1 MVLSE
6 QAYRKIDREIAK
18 FPADQKQSAVM
29 AALAIAQ
36 DEAGWLSPAV
46 MEAVASTIH
55 DPLSMDLSA
64 ATIDLLKFLEIQT
77 YIKLTD
83 KILSPLQRHALTVFA
98 DGTKALTRQETGQV
112 LNIISNLLKNEHLAC
127 KVVQLFRP
135 ILLDLVARWLV
146 SDPASS
152 PLLDQTR
159 QMSDNNSLADHN
171 RNSQQDLESMAR
183 AFALILPI
191 VPQVKRYA
199 R

>member
-1 MVLSE
+1 
-6 QAYRKIDREIAK
+6 
-18 FPADQKQSAVM
+18 M
-29 AALAIAQ
+29 A
-36 DEAGWLSPAV
+36 S
-46 MEAVASTIH
+46 STIH

-64 ATIDLLKFLEIQT
+64 ATTDLLEFLDTQT
-77 YIKLTD
+77 YIKLSD

-112 LNIISNLLKNEHLAC
+112 LNILSNLLKNEHLTC

-152 PLLDQTR
+152 PLLDQTQ
-159 QMSDNNSLADHN
+159 QMSDNSSLADHN
-171 RNSQQDLESMAR
+171 RSSQQDLESMAR

-191 VPQVKRYA
+191 VPQVKRYT